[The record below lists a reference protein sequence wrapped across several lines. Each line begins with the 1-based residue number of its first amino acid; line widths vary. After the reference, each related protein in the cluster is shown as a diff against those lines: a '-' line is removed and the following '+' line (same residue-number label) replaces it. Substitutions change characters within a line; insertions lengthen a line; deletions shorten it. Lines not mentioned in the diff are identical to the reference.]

1 MNNYLFIGQLRLT
14 EGGSNRL
21 SMNMKAKPPA
31 TLEPIVSR
39 LGIDIKMEKPS
50 MFNRPEG
57 DQRKQ
62 PQRLSFPPVSSPMTR
77 LPGEKFFVS
86 IVTTHYSV
94 TIGTLQVLVFLFTKL
109 HTFIYFAVSVCT
121 LCLLFC
127 SLLIF
132 VWKHSHDNSCLFIID
147 LV

>member
-21 SMNMKAKPPA
+21 SMNIKAKTPA
-31 TLEPIVSR
+31 TLESIVSR

-50 MFNRPEG
+50 MFCRPEG

-77 LPGEKFFVS
+77 LPGEKLFVS
-86 IVTTHYSV
+86 IVRIVHHQWNYTS
-94 TIGTLQVLVFLFTKL
+94 L
-109 HTFIYFAVSVCT
+109 
-121 LCLLFC
+121 LLFHFAHM
-127 SLLIF
+127 SG
-132 VWKHSHDNSCLFIID
+132 
-147 LV
+147 